1 MRARLLA
8 SSILGFTMWAQSPT
22 SWTPDL
28 SMQVRTIGSVTPS
41 PDGSLVAWAQS
52 HAVVEAETSETES
65 QIWIARSDGSNRIQ
79 LTQGR
84 KSSTSPKW
92 SNDGKW
98 LYFLSNRFGKNDL
111 FRIPI
116 AGGEAE
122 QLTKVKGGIRGYEL
136 SPDNHSA
143 AYTTVEPDEEF
154 EKAVKEKRDMRV
166 LDARP
171 QNARIWVQPMAKESG
186 GKESAARAITPT
198 DCHVQEFD
206 WSPDGASIA
215 FTSWATPVVN
225 DWRKSRIAEVNV
237 ATAAV
242 KDIGLAGTYAG
253 KPSYSRDGRYIA
265 FAQFSASVPN
275 PGAARVAT
283 YDRNSHAV
291 RQLAA
296 TPNEQASLVGWS
308 RSGGSL
314 IAHDA
319 AGTTG
324 VIYEIPMDGPVKEIY
339 APGTGTVG
347 QVSMNE
353 AGTVIAF
360 SRESSDQAPEAY
372 AMTMAGNGPVQVSA
386 ANTALP
392 APPLG
397 KTEVVRWKSKD
408 GKEVEGL
415 LTLPVGYQRGK
426 KVPLILNIHGG
437 PADGFRQNYIGRAQL
452 YPLASFAA
460 KGFAILRPNPR
471 GSNGYGKNF
480 RYANLG
486 DWGGHDYED
495 DQAGVDSL
503 IAQGIVDPDRLV
515 IMGWSYGGYMTSW
528 TLGQTTR
535 FKAAAVGAG
544 VIDLVSFT
552 GTTDIGDFLPDYL
565 GGEYWEKT
573 ELYRQRSPITYAAN
587 VKTPTL
593 VLHGEA
599 DERVPLS
606 QGLEYYTA
614 LKRHGVPTQM
624 VVYPR
629 TPHNPTEPKFVLD
642 IMKRHLEWVDRYVR

>member
-1 MRARLLA
+1 MEPE
-8 SSILGFTMWAQSPT
+8 I
-22 SWTPDL
+22 
-28 SMQVRTIGSVTPS
+28 
-41 PDGSLVAWAQS
+41 
-52 HAVVEAETSETES
+52 SETES
-65 QIWIARSDGSNRIQ
+65 QIWIAARDGANRRQ

-84 KSSTSPKW
+84 KSSTNPQW

-116 AGGEAE
+116 AGGEAS
-122 QLTKVKGGIRGYEL
+122 QITRAKGGVRAFVL
-136 SPDNHSA
+136 SPDNRSV

-154 EKAVKEKRDMRV
+154 EKAVKDKRDMRV
-166 LDARP
+166 LDTRP
-171 QNARIWVQPMAKESG
+171 QNARIWIVQTANGPGET
-186 GKESAARAITPT
+186 ERASRVITPA
-198 DCHVQEFD
+198 DCHAQEFD
-206 WSPDGASIA
+206 WSPDGARIA
-215 FTSWATPVVN
+215 FTFWATPVVN
-225 DWRKSRIAEVNV
+225 DWRKSRLAEVDV
-237 ATAAV
+237 SSGAV
-242 KDIGLAGTYAG
+242 KDLALAGTYAG
-253 KPSYSRDGRYIA
+253 KPAYSRDGRWIA
-265 FAQFSASVPN
+265 FAQFSGSVPN
-275 PGAARVAT
+275 PGAARITV
-283 YDRNSHAV
+283 YDRKSGVA

-296 TPNEQASLVGWS
+296 TPNEQAALVGWGP
-308 RSGGSL
+308 GGSL

-319 AGTTG
+319 AGTTAA
-324 VIYEIPMDGPVKEIY
+324 IYEIPLDGAAKELY
-339 APGTGTVG
+339 APGTGAIG
-347 QVSMNE
+347 QVGMNDS
-353 AGTVIAF
+353 GTVITF
-360 SRESSDQAPEAY
+360 SREASDQAPEAFTLDV
-372 AMTMAGNGPVQVSA
+372 ATKQAVQVSA
-386 ANTALP
+386 ANAELP

-397 KTEVVRWKSKD
+397 RTEVVRWKSKD
-408 GKEVEGL
+408 GKEIEGL
-415 LTLPVGYQRGK
+415 LTLPVGYERGK

-437 PADGFRQNYIGRAQL
+437 PAGGFNQNFVGRAQL
-452 YPLASFAA
+452 YPLAAFAA

-471 GSNGYGKNF
+471 GSNGYGKDF
-480 RYANLG
+480 RYANLA
-486 DWGGHDYED
+486 DWGGRDYED

-503 IAQGIVDPDRLV
+503 IAQGIADPERLV

-544 VIDLVSFT
+544 VTDLVSFT

-565 GGEYWEKT
+565 GGEFWEKSD
-573 ELYRQRSPITYAAN
+573 LYRKRSPITYAGS

-642 IMKRHLEWVDRYVR
+642 IMKRHIEWLERYVR